1 MKTIEVL
8 ITELRDTAYDTGWYA
23 GKIEGMVMRGVNKET
38 IEQWD
43 DAHRQAIK
51 TRQAAEQALR
61 EAVQLW

>member
-1 MKTIEVL
+1 MKTIDML

-23 GKIEGMVMRGVNKET
+23 GKIEEMAVRGVDRET

-43 DAHRQAIK
+43 DTHLKAIK

-61 EAVQLW
+61 EAVLQ